1 MVEADRCCDHIIVT
15 LYITTRLLVLINEF
29 CTCAL
34 GVSFIEARGKNR
46 SFNTVIESADKKSAD
61 KNKRK

>member
-1 MVEADRCCDHIIVT
+1 MVEGDRCCDHSIVT
-15 LYITTRLLVLINEF
+15 LCITTRLLVRINEL
-29 CTCAL
+29 CQCAL

-46 SFNTVIESADKKSAD
+46 SFNTVVESADKKSAD